1 MSTRAQLARI
11 PAERR
16 AHAVAVLGGF
26 VSLRVSPASVL
37 ALVDAAAD
45 ALADGHVGAARDL
58 LAAVCSPERA
68 ERILLGLLEDHTPT
82 VAAGDGRELVA

>member
-1 MSTRAQLARI
+1 VSSRAQLACV

-16 AHAVAVLGGF
+16 AHAVAVLSGF
-26 VSLRVSPASVL
+26 VSLRVSSASVL

-45 ALADGHVGAARDL
+45 ALADGHGGAARDL

-68 ERILLGLLEDHTPT
+68 ERILLDMLDDGPA
-82 VAAGDGRELVA
+82 VAAGDDRELVA

>member
-1 MSTRAQLARI
+1 MSRRAQLARV

-16 AHAVAVLGGF
+16 AYAVAVLGGF
-26 VSLRVSPASVL
+26 VSRRVSPASML

-68 ERILLGLLEDHTPT
+68 ERILLDMLDEAPALRVD
-82 VAAGDGRELVA
+82 DWRELVA

>member
-1 MSTRAQLARI
+1 MSTRAQLSRI
-11 PAERR
+11 PAEQR

-37 ALVDAAAD
+37 ALVHAAAD

-58 LAAVCSPERA
+58 LAAVCSSERA
-68 ERILLGLLEDHTPT
+68 ERILLGMLDDAP
-82 VAAGDGRELVA
+82 AARAGDERELVA

>member
-1 MSTRAQLARI
+1 MSSRAQLARI

-58 LAAVCSPERA
+58 LAAVCSPKRA
-68 ERILLGLLEDHTPT
+68 ERILLDLLDDAPA
-82 VAAGDGRELVA
+82 VAAGDDRELVA

>member
-1 MSTRAQLARI
+1 MSSRTQLARI
-11 PAERR
+11 PADRR
-16 AHAVAVLGGF
+16 ANAVAVLSGF

-58 LAAVCSPERA
+58 LAAVCPAERA
-68 ERILLGLLEDHTPT
+68 ERILLGLLDDAPALA
-82 VAAGDGRELVA
+82 VGDDRELVA

>member
-11 PAERR
+11 SAERR
-16 AHAVAVLGGF
+16 ARAVAALGGA

-45 ALADGHVGAARDL
+45 RLADGHVGAARDVL
-58 LAAVCSPERA
+58 VAVCSPARA
-68 ERILLGLLEDHTPT
+68 ERILFDLLDDTRR
-82 VAAGDGRELVA
+82 ARAGDGRQVVA